1 MRWRL
6 LDRVSRLDDWAF
18 AQGTKAVSFEEYCL
32 REPFGREGTLPET
45 MVLESCVELL
55 RWLVAHS
62 SDFTLTC
69 ALAEVSGYEVA
80 GEAGMGD
87 CLHVEATIRDRQEFS
102 LLADCKV
109 TVADRLIAQGTVR
122 VALLPMAGSFDVA
135 WMRGRW
141 CDLYVPA

>member
-6 LDRVSRLDDWAF
+6 LDRVTRLDDWTF
-18 AQGTKAVSFEEYCL
+18 ARGTKAVSFEEYTL

-62 SDFTLTC
+62 SDFALTC
-69 ALAEVSGYEVA
+69 ALAEVSCYDMA
-80 GEAGMGD
+80 DEAGMGD
-87 CLHVEATIRDRQEFS
+87 CLQVETTVMDRQGSS
-102 LLADCKV
+102 LLAACTV
-109 TVADRLIAQGTVR
+109 TVADRLVAQGKVR

-141 CDLYVPA
+141 CELYVPA